1 MQFLGFLGGPL
12 GYVMEFIYKFIVSD
26 YGLSLV
32 LFTIV
37 LRVLMFPL
45 RIKQQKSTAKMSAY
59 QPMILEIQK
68 KYAKD
73 KNKQQEELM
82 KLQEEY
88 GYSPT
93 AGCLPM
99 VLNFVV
105 IFGIIEVVYRPLT
118 YILHLPAE
126 VITAAADA
134 GSIAAGYAQQSG
146 IISAVV
152 TGNSAVMGALG
163 DSLSAVQGFN
173 VFWGNLNLAAM
184 PTISLAGWMTLIF
197 PILSVVT
204 MVASQIIIQK
214 TSGQEMQGSMKW
226 MPWIMSAMFIF
237 VGFTVPVGFSLYY
250 TVSNVLMVVESLIA
264 KKIYDPE
271 KMKAQLAAEIEEK
284 RKAKKAK
291 KKVTVKTDDGAEIK
305 KEVTESELAAI
316 RLQRAREIDA
326 ERYADERTDPL
337 TEEERAALEAE
348 QNPKKKKKGRKDEAE
363 KVSADSEAETE
374 RLLAEEKAES
384 EKLHEDE
391 K

>member
-134 GSIAAGYAQQSG
+134 GSIAAGYDMGSSIVKSKDAVLILIMALAFVANYFFAVNVIY
-146 IISAVV
+146 IILIVIV
-152 TGNSAVMGALG
+152 IGLVR
-163 DSLSAVQGFN
+163 
-173 VFWGNLNLAAM
+173 
-184 PTISLAGWMTLIF
+184 TLIR
-197 PILSVVT
+197 
-204 MVASQIIIQK
+204 
-214 TSGQEMQGSMKW
+214 ER
-226 MPWIMSAMFIF
+226 
-237 VGFTVPVGFSLYY
+237 
-250 TVSNVLMVVESLIA
+250 
-264 KKIYDPE
+264 
-271 KMKAQLAAEIEEK
+271 
-284 RKAKKAK
+284 RK
-291 KKVTVKTDDGAEIK
+291 GA
-305 KEVTESELAAI
+305 
-316 RLQRAREIDA
+316 R
-326 ERYADERTDPL
+326 
-337 TEEERAALEAE
+337 
-348 QNPKKKKKGRKDEAE
+348 G
-363 KVSADSEAETE
+363 
-374 RLLAEEKAES
+374 
-384 EKLHEDE
+384 
-391 K
+391 